1 MSREPE
7 VVKTRTERANDPP
20 PRRYFRQHLRGYELG
35 LVTVGMVLTFALLAL
50 PRASAPEVLP
60 LPRVDR
66 AEARR
71 SEGRDQHLADS
82 AEHEPLP
89 FEVRAV
95 GESVRHFGLMRSQG
109 LDAEHDRQDIIARAN
124 AVTSQGKAL
133 LLLQLRAI
141 QTRYFLA
148 ALADFERSGKPNAD
162 LNELGGD
169 FVKQA
174 ELSGW
179 LDTLHHCL
187 ADETTLR
194 VLYQLRWADLLQKRG
209 AFPFAPSLNDWRIYY
224 RFLLLYPERIPSLLE
239 QSPDEARLKLVA
251 ALARTDPDYPVAF
264 ARGYLAYR
272 LGDLE
277 AAAASYRSQLGKS
290 DSGPYAL
297 LARNYLIFTLRG
309 VDPE

>member
-1 MSREPE
+1 
-7 VVKTRTERANDPP
+7 
-20 PRRYFRQHLRGYELG
+20 
-35 LVTVGMVLTFALLAL
+35 
-50 PRASAPEVLP
+50 
-60 LPRVDR
+60 
-66 AEARR
+66 
-71 SEGRDQHLADS
+71 
-82 AEHEPLP
+82 
-89 FEVRAV
+89 
-95 GESVRHFGLMRSQG
+95 
-109 LDAEHDRQDIIARAN
+109 
-124 AVTSQGKAL
+124 
-133 LLLQLRAI
+133 LQLRAI

-148 ALADFERSGKPNAD
+148 ALVDFERTGKPSTD

-174 ELSGW
+174 EHSGW
-179 LDTLHHCL
+179 LDASHRCL
-187 ADETTLR
+187 ADEATLR
-194 VLYQLRWADLLQKRG
+194 VLYQLRWADLMQKRRV
-209 AFPFAPSLNDWRIYY
+209 FPFAPSLNDWRIYY
-224 RFLLLYPERIPSLLE
+224 RFLLLHPERVPSLLE
-239 QSPDEARLKLVA
+239 QSPDDEARLKLVA